1 MNNIVLPLRDMFE
14 LYLEEGLINEDLI
27 INDFLYFNDEL
38 VYETYCDLNPES
50 FNSDTLPEDIIR
62 DHIDDPK
69 SFVFDNLYES
79 LISWLKDKDL
89 SRYVLW
95 K

>member
-1 MNNIVLPLRDMFE
+1 MNNIVLPLCDMFE
-14 LYLEEGLINEDLI
+14 LYLEEGFIDEDLI
-27 INDFLYFNDEL
+27 TTDFLYDNDEL
-38 VYETYCDLNPES
+38 VYETYCNLNPES

-62 DHIDDPK
+62 DLIDDPN